1 MAIVTKIQIE
11 DDFINLAQF
20 LKLTDYINS
29 GGEAKFFLA
38 ENEVFVNGEKETK
51 RGRKL
56 HNGDEIMVNKDKYT
70 ICI

>member
-20 LKLTDYINS
+20 LKLTNYINS

-56 HNGDEIMVNKDKYT
+56 HIGDEIMVNKDKYT